1 MICSYRWSIALLI
14 VTGMSKTT
22 TINEHIVL
30 LHELYLY
37 NSTTLAHY
45 VPSCAH
51 IPATSSVSLRP
62 LSTALARV
70 SNCAPFM
77 RLSFK
82 SSSSCSAFRSLS
94 FTYLLTFSAAT
105 TEGSVMRSAHR
116 LSVSAALAVNT
127 RRFLDFVLPV
137 LLICWSKFGS
147 RDRHRPIRG

>member
-1 MICSYRWSIALLI
+1 MICSNCCRWSIALLI
-14 VTGMSKTT
+14 VTGMSKITK
-22 TINEHIVL
+22 INEHIVL

-51 IPATSSVSLRP
+51 IPATSSMSLRP
-62 LSTALARV
+62 LSTAWARL

-116 LSVSAALAVNT
+116 LSVSAAISSKYKMLLGFHAARVVN
-127 RRFLDFVLPV
+127 
-137 LLICWSKFGS
+137 LLI
-147 RDRHRPIRG
+147 